1 MKKAQLLK
9 LPILKA
15 TAHMMKLAADDEL
28 QYSRVKVGSYGN
40 NEKGYKYGL
49 YLRCKVFDNILKVAV
64 FYPEHMRSGGRL
76 PVFEVYVDRQDH
88 DFITYNH
95 LNKKWMT
102 SKLNMIEWPKYVFYS
117 ETKWISPSDGK
128 LIQTYLGVEH
138 TGYRGV
144 LDFQMQVRLEEL
156 KRRHKKETD
165 PWDLAME
172 QTPDLPKDWE
182 QWVSKVG
189 IPENFIFYKYVRGGA
204 KTGYC
209 TYCEKEVP
217 IRNPKH
223 NKLGTCPVCRHKIQY
238 KSEGRAGTVIT
249 PTVNFYLIQRCED
262 GFMVRNF
269 HGRKRFEKYGYRTP
283 YISIWEIRR
292 AICNKNAIPLSA
304 YYWGDY
310 KHSEIRWIATG
321 FCHANWWGGTE
332 GRVYGKTLPDLAK
345 HELKKTGLV
354 EFIKQR
360 KVVDPEKYLAVLR
373 YIPQMEQIVKADF
386 PRLVSECLKD
396 YYNFAEV
403 FKSKAASSLTKL
415 FGLDNQQ
422 LKRLRANNG
431 GRSFIRWLRNE
442 KVMGKEIPDNIISWL
457 CENSIVMDDLRFIL
471 DRMSVVQIYNYV
483 CRQSAELNM
492 KPKDVIGTWA
502 DYLSMAARLKMD
514 TNDAIIYRVR
524 MLKKRHDE
532 LVERCKLQDM
542 EIRAGEVLL
551 KYPHIEDIYDSIRSL
566 YAYEDKTYSVLI
578 PSKLEEIIKEGEQL
592 HHCVGS
598 SERYWDRI
606 ERRESYV
613 LFLRHTSEPD
623 KPYYTLEVE
632 PDGTV
637 RQKRTMYDRQEPD
650 IELAKKF
657 LRQWQ
662 RVVSTRLTATE
673 RKLAVVSQELRMQ
686 EFEELKREKVIIHTG
701 DFHGRSLLDLLTEDL
716 MENTNV
722 VAEPVLAAAA

>member
-9 LPILKA
+9 LPVLKA
-15 TAHMMKLAADDEL
+15 TAHMMKLAAEDEL
-28 QYSRVKVGSYGN
+28 KYSRVKIGSYGS

-49 YLRCKVFDNILKVAV
+49 YLRCKVFGNILKVAI
-64 FYPEHMRSGGRL
+64 FNPENMRSGGKL
-76 PVFEVYVDRQDH
+76 PVFEVYVDSLNQ

-95 LNKKWMT
+95 MDKKWMT
-102 SKLNMIEWPKYVFYS
+102 SKLDMITWPKYVWYS
-117 ETKWISPSDGK
+117 EGKWISPRDGK
-128 LIQTYLGVEH
+128 LIQTLLGVEH

-144 LDFQMQVRLEEL
+144 LDFQMQVRKEAL
-156 KRRHKKETD
+156 KRKHKKETD

-172 QTPDLPKDWE
+172 QTPELPKDWN
-182 QWVSKVG
+182 QWVTKVG
-189 IPENFIFYKYVRGGA
+189 IPENFIFYKYVKRGA

-223 NKLGTCPVCRHKIQY
+223 NKMGTCHICRHKIQY
-238 KSEGRAGTVIT
+238 KSEGKAGTIIT
-249 PTVNFYLIQRCED
+249 PTVNTYLIQRCED
-262 GFMVRNF
+262 GFMIRNF
-269 HGRKRFEKYGYRTP
+269 HCRKRFEKFRYRSP
-283 YISIWEIRR
+283 QVSEWEIRR

-321 FCHANWWGGTE
+321 FCHPNWRGCTD

-345 HELKKTGLV
+345 NELRKTGLV
-354 EFIKQR
+354 EYIKQ
-360 KVVDPEKYLAVLR
+360 KQFADPEKYIAVLR
-373 YIPQMEQIVKADF
+373 YLPQLERIVKADL
-386 PRLVSECLKD
+386 PRLVGECMDD
-396 YYNFAEV
+396 YYNFSEI
-403 FKSKAASSLTKL
+403 FKSKTAGSLTSL
-415 FGLDNQQ
+415 LGLDNRQ
-422 LKRLRANNG
+422 LKRLRTNNG
-431 GRSFIRWLRNE
+431 GRRFIRWLRHE
-442 KVMGKEIPDNIISWL
+442 KTMGKEIPDDVISWL
-457 CENSIVMDDLRFIL
+457 CENSIVLDDIRFIL

-483 CRQSAELNM
+483 RRQSSELKM
-492 KPKDVIGTWA
+492 KPKDVISTWA

-524 MLKKRHDE
+524 MLRKRHDE
-532 LVERCKLQDM
+532 LVGRCKQQDL

-551 KYPHIEDIYDSIRSL
+551 KYPHIEDIYDSIRNL
-566 YAYEDKTYSVLI
+566 YAYQDEDYSVRI

-637 RQKRTMYDRQEPD
+637 RQKRTMYDRQEAD
-650 IELAKKF
+650 IDQAKKF
-657 LRQWQ
+657 LRKWQ
-662 RVVSTRLTATE
+662 KIVSTRLTTTE
-673 RKLAVVSQELRMQ
+673 HKLAIVSKELRKQ
-686 EFEELKREKVIIHTG
+686 EFAELKREKVIIHTG
-701 DFHGRSLLDLLTEDL
+701 DFWGRSLLDLLTEDL

-722 VAEPVLAAAA
+722 AAEPVLAAAA

>member
-1 MKKAQLLK
+1 MCGIVGCVLK
-9 LPILKA
+9 NDKVAPILLDSISKLEYRGYDSIGLA
-15 TAHMMKLAADDEL
+15 TACDGKI
-28 QYSRVKVGSYGN
+28 N
-40 NEKGYKYGL
+40 
-49 YLRCKVFDNILKVAV
+49 LKKDAGKI
-64 FYPEHMRSGGRL
+64 E
-76 PVFEVYVDRQDH
+76 EVD
-88 DFITYNH
+88 
-95 LNKKWMT
+95 
-102 SKLNMIEWPKYVFYS
+102 SKLNFADMPGTYGIAHVRWATHGDPSKENSHPHSNSSGTIAVVHNGIIENYLAIK
-117 ETKWISPSDGK
+117 ED
-128 LIQTYLGVEH
+128 LI
-138 TGYRGV
+138 
-144 LDFQMQVRLEEL
+144 
-156 KRRHKKETD
+156 
-165 PWDLAME
+165 
-172 QTPDLPKDWE
+172 
-182 QWVSKVG
+182 
-189 IPENFIFYKYVRGGA
+189 
-204 KTGYC
+204 
-209 TYCEKEVP
+209 
-217 IRNPKH
+217 
-223 NKLGTCPVCRHKIQY
+223 
-238 KSEGRAGTVIT
+238 SEGYEFKSNTDTEVI
-249 PTVNFYLIQRCED
+249 PHLLD
-262 GFMVRNF
+262 KFMKE
-269 HGRKRFEKYGYRTP
+269 GLDLEK
-283 YISIWEIRR
+283 
-292 AICNKNAIPLSA
+292 A
-304 YYWGDY
+304 
-310 KHSEIRWIATG
+310 
-321 FCHANWWGGTE
+321 
-332 GRVYGKTLPDLAK
+332 V
-345 HELKKTGLV
+345 
-354 EFIKQR
+354 R
-360 KVVDPEKYLAVLR
+360 KVIGVIEGA
-373 YIPQMEQIVKADF
+373 
-386 PRLVSECLKD
+386 
-396 YYNFAEV
+396 
-403 FKSKAASSLTKL
+403 
-415 FGLDNQQ
+415 
-422 LKRLRANNG
+422 LRANNG

-442 KVMGKEIPDNIISWL
+442 KVIGKEIPDNIISWL

-483 CRQSAELNM
+483 RRQSAELNM
-492 KPKDVIGTWA
+492 KPKDVIGIWA

-592 HHCVGS
+592 HHCVGC

-701 DFHGRSLLDLLTEDL
+701 DFYGRSLLDLLTEDL